1 MRSAFGVEHTVTV
14 TTTTV
19 SKSLSGGVFKPASKL
34 TQAERKTVGGYRKA
48 KGVTAKDAEW
58 ARNQQNIKTLHSQP
72 HRGMKHTKTVQ
83 GRQGT
88 TEHYKHSKKS
98 SVVPPGAEGFHVRT
112 GGKKGTSYIHMRSD
126 ARKGVT
132 AHEVAHASPKRTA
145 YRMNQVATNPKKTMA
160 EEGRADYVASGH
172 YLKKKPTSGYGQ
184 AARMRNAEVRGEK
197 NAKKA
202 RKYGGKPA
210 RGLVHAGNTT
220 SRFKVKQISGSMS
233 RTMNKPVG
241 RQEIDEYRRVQDR
254 MHGGAPKTP
263 GMSTR
268 KKVTIGAGTTGVAGG
283 GTYAVSRNRKRK
295 NG

>member
-1 MRSAFGVEHTVTV
+1 MRSAFGVEHTVT
-14 TTTTV
+14 TPV

-34 TQAERKTVGGYRKA
+34 SQAERKAVGGYRKA
-48 KGVTAKDAEW
+48 KGVTAADRVW
-58 ARNQQNIKTLHSQP
+58 AQNQKNIKTLHGQKHP
-72 HRGMKHTKTVQ
+72 GMKHTKTVQ

-88 TEHYKHSKKS
+88 TEHYKHSKRS
-98 SVVPPGAEGFHVRT
+98 TVVPPGADGFHVRT
-112 GGKKGTSYIHMRSD
+112 GGKKGTSYIHMKSN
-126 ARKGVT
+126 ARKDVT

-160 EEGRADYVASGH
+160 EEGRADYVATGH
-172 YLKKKPTSGYGQ
+172 YLKTKPQSGYAQ

-197 NAKKA
+197 QAKKA
-202 RKYGGKPA
+202 QKYGGKPA
-210 RGLVHAGNTT
+210 RSLVRARHAP
-220 SRFKVKQISGSMS
+220 SRFNVKAASGSMS

-241 RQEIDEYRRVQDR
+241 RKEIDEYRKVQDR

-268 KKVTIGAGTTGVAGG
+268 KKVAIGAGTTGVAGG
-283 GTYAVSRNRKRK
+283 GTYAVRRNRKKK